1 MRRTLNTVK
10 WIRKS
15 LINMI
20 PENIVVWKYISS
32 TWTVSDSPYN
42 FYYSAYVPVEPSTK
56 YTLEW
61 NDQLY
66 FGSIS
71 EYTTDD
77 DSGFKKRTG
86 QTLNQWQRTLTIT
99 TRSDTNYLRFGFNM
113 YQNINVTMDMV
124 LAVKYML
131 YEWV

>member
-10 WIRKS
+10 GIRKT

-20 PENIVVWKYISS
+20 PDNIVVWKYISS
-32 TWTVSDSPYN
+32 SWVISDSPYN
-42 FYYSAYVPVEPSTK
+42 FYYSAYIPVEPRTT
-56 YTLEW
+56 YTLER

-66 FGSIS
+66 YWSIS
-71 EYTTDD
+71 EYTTNS

-124 LAVKYML
+124 LAVKYLL

>member
-20 PENIVVWKYISS
+20 PDNIVVWKYISS
-32 TWTVSDSPYN
+32 AWQVLDSPYN
-42 FYYSAYVPVEPSTK
+42 FYYSAYIPVEPRTT
-56 YTLEW
+56 YTLER

-66 FGSIS
+66 YWSIS
-71 EYTTDD
+71 EYITNS

-113 YQNINVTMDMV
+113 YQNVNVTMDMV

>member
-20 PENIVVWKYISS
+20 PDNIVVWKYISS
-32 TWTVSDSPYN
+32 TWVVSDSPYN
-42 FYYSAYVPVEPSTK
+42 FYYSAYIPVEPRTT
-56 YTLEW
+56 YTLER

-66 FGSIS
+66 YWSIS
-71 EYTTDD
+71 EYTTDR

-113 YQNINVTMDMV
+113 YQNVNVTMDMV